1 MLTEKE
7 IKFLNFLYKRLK
19 GAHLDYTELKE
30 YIKKNLIRF
39 LSNRVSADIHV

>member
-30 YIKKNLIRF
+30 YIKKNSYGVILHNILF
-39 LSNRVSADIHV
+39 LL